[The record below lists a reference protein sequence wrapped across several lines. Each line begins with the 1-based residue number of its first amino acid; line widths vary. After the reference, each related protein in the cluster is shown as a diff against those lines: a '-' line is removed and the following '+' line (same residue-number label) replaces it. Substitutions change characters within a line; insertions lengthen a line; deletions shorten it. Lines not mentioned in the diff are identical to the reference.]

1 MLQERC
7 QLYQMKDGKALR
19 EYIFQPFAVLA
30 SKRYFPNE
38 ADYDM
43 AYDDLLRPNED
54 VRAVRERLSMLQRK
68 RGCFR
73 QINTSDVIVLRRET
87 GTICCFVD
95 GDGFVML
102 DGFFGPPSS
111 ICTLRSCGKNWK
123 GRPRSARLKSRLSVK
138 DQSLAKKQSRSR
150 RSSSS
155 TKANRACE

>member
-7 QLYQMKDGKALR
+7 QLYQMKDAEALR

-30 SKRYFPNE
+30 SKHYFPNE

-43 AYDDLLRPNED
+43 VYDNSLRPNED

-95 GDGFVML
+95 GDGFV
-102 DGFFGPPSS
+102 D
-111 ICTLRSCGKNWK
+111 R
-123 GRPRSARLKSRLSVK
+123 KSVV
-138 DQSLAKKQSRSR
+138 
-150 RSSSS
+150 
-155 TKANRACE
+155 